1 MSRSH
6 YSAGV
11 RVLSMN
17 MGLSARESCRGSWSH
32 PASHGWVEGGHG
44 LVVLFTEFSA
54 QVDVEVYLCY
64 CTGDECNKEDITA
77 GVCAVGSAVV
87 ILLSMIMLLCGVAL

>member
-1 MSRSH
+1 MAWWFYLQH
-6 YSAGV
+6 F
-11 RVLSMN
+11 LI
-17 MGLSARESCRGSWSH
+17 
-32 PASHGWVEGGHG
+32 
-44 LVVLFTEFSA
+44 

-77 GVCAVGSAVV
+77 GVGTVGSTVV